1 MKVPFPP
8 ESASIRPLNP
18 PRRSFL
24 LRLDVLRLCCR
35 APAFHGLPVA
45 VDEGDE
51 VRLPALAGLVGS
63 PPAWARPVGVPA
75 AWAWP
80 IEASPAC
87 FPLPPALLWVRS
99 AWVPPASVPRPVHL
113 LVATMIRMSPGVL
126 AMLVSF
132 LSSSRAVTMASGVR
146 GLSV

>member
-51 VRLPALAGLVGS
+51 VRLPASAGLVGP
-63 PPAWARPVGVPA
+63 PPAWARPVGV
-75 AWAWP
+75 
-80 IEASPAC
+80 
-87 FPLPPALLWVRS
+87 LWVRS

-113 LVATMIRMSPGVL
+113 LVATMIRKSPGVL